1 MQTCIVYI
9 NIAERKNFAKTSI
22 KTRLNPLQKNVK
34 FASAL
39 HLIRLTLVL
48 L

>member
-22 KTRLNPLQKNVK
+22 KTSKPSSKECEVCK
-34 FASAL
+34 CITSD
-39 HLIRLTLVL
+39 
-48 L
+48 